1 MKKRIAIT
9 LALAMALALAACSN
23 EDNNA
28 SESTN
33 AQPGATLGTV
43 MPSGNAT
50 TVIDYAPDEAEQN
63 DSDPFGK
70 SLADEYM
77 QTLLDIAIPP
87 YELFNFAIDM
97 DGDGVDDAVNVYA
110 NKLNA
115 HSHQVSAEFI
125 INGVTYNW
133 KQNDESFSHD
143 TSAFTIKT
151 LDGKNCL
158 ILGMEMGGTGGGAT
172 DYCAL
177 AFDDGIYELALPKME
192 PYGSHGVN
200 AVASYIDGYRVEI
213 RSSETGAVLGILDMP
228 ADIQEAARERKVYLD
243 NGKTN
248 GGHFAD
254 VGYVSSSG
262 VSRIMYGGMWCVEIK
277 QHISAGILGTADTLG
292 YLVSDLTWDES
303 GYVILAQSVID
314 QTVTESPEPAYYPDL
329 DDLEYSDLA
338 GMEFWFGSGVGAWST
353 IVTME
358 PDGKFNGYYHDS
370 DMGDDGAGFPNGTR
384 YECYFSG
391 KFSQLTKVG
400 DYEYSMRVES
410 LFTEGVLAEERIID
424 GTKIITSEPYGFD
437 NADVFYLY
445 LPGKEADGLSDE
457 FLWWV
462 RDKVRP
468 DGVLMSYCLYNAGGQ
483 QGYVVW

>member
-1 MKKRIAIT
+1 MKKRMTIT
-9 LALAMALALAACSN
+9 LALAIALALVACSN
-23 EDNNA
+23 KDNNA
-28 SESTN
+28 GDSTK
-33 AQPGATLGTV
+33 AQPAATLGTV

-50 TVIDYAPDEAEQN
+50 TVTDYAPDEAEQN
-63 DSDPFGK
+63 DTDPFLESWAGAYIHK
-70 SLADEYM
+70 
-77 QTLLDIAIPP
+77 LLDIAISP

-97 DGDGVDDAVNVYA
+97 DGDGVDDAANVYA

-133 KQNDESFSHD
+133 QQNDESFSHD

-158 ILGMEMGGTGGGAT
+158 ILSMEMGGTGGGGT

-177 AFDDGIYELALPKME
+177 AFDDGIYELPLPMME

-213 RSSETGAVLGILDMP
+213 RASDTGAVLGILDMP
-228 ADIQEAARERKVYLD
+228 VDLQEAAHARKVYLD

-248 GGHFAD
+248 GEHFAD
-254 VGYVSSSG
+254 IGYVSSSG
-262 VSRIMYGGMWCVEIK
+262 VNRVMYGGRWCVEIR
-277 QHISAGILGTADTLG
+277 QNISAGILGTADILG
-292 YLVSDLTWDES
+292 YLVSTLTWDES

-314 QTVTESPEPAYYPDL
+314 QTKMESPELVSYPDVER
-329 DDLEYSDLA
+329 LEYSDLA

-370 DMGDDGAGFPNGTR
+370 DMGDNGASFPNGTR

-391 KFSQLTKVG
+391 KFSQLEKID

-410 LFTEGVLAEERIID
+410 LYTEGVLGEERIID
-424 GTKIITSEPYGFD
+424 GIKIITSEPYGFD
-437 NADVFYLY
+437 NAGVFYLY
-445 LPGKEADGLSDE
+445 LPGKEADGLSEE

-462 RDKVRP
+462 RDKVRT
-468 DGVLMSYCLYNAGGQ
+468 DGVLMSYCLYNAGGE